1 MIIALLSGFFSAII
15 PLFTGRSFLRKHPL
29 LFSIL
34 PAALFI
40 YFLAQLPAVSSGENL
55 FYHYKWLPSI
65 GVGLNFY
72 LDGLSLLF
80 SLLITGIGTLVFFY
94 AGAYM
99 KTDAANTRFFAFL
112 SAFMASML
120 GLVLSDDVIS
130 LFCFWEL
137 TSITSFFLIGY
148 KNEDEGSRKSAYT
161 ALAITGGGGL
171 LLLTGLVLM
180 AQITGSFSIR
190 DINSSGFMLR
200 QHAQFGWLVF
210 FILGGAFT
218 KSAQL
223 PFHFWLPA
231 AMKAPTPVSAYLH
244 SATMVKAGVYLAARF
259 TPAFNGHAYW
269 NNTLL
274 IFGGATMLYTAI
286 HALFRTDLKAI
297 LAYSTVAALG
307 MLFFLLGIGSETALA
322 AAAVFIL
329 VHAFY
334 KAGLFLT
341 AGTVD
346 KVMGTRDVTAL
357 SGLGKLMPVLM
368 TAGILAALSS
378 AGFPFTIG
386 FLGKELIYE
395 STLHFSSATALLTTV
410 AVMVNICLLTAGFI
424 AGLRPFVGKLPALKK
439 NFQSPSFHLWLPPLL
454 LGLAGLATG
463 VFPALLNNSLFHPML
478 SSLGAGSASAY
489 LKIWHGFSSV
499 LLLSGITLAV
509 GTILYF
515 AWKPSKEKLKTTV
528 QWERFSPETIIQNFS
543 NRFEKFAGFFTNQL
557 QTGYLRFYVFTI
569 ISFLILLVSYKL
581 FTGVNF
587 YISAQTIGRLRL
599 YEMVVM
605 VVMVIS
611 VLVAITSSSRLKA
624 VAALGVT
631 GLSICLVFVFYGAPD
646 LAMTQFT
653 IDTLTVVLFV
663 LVLFKLPHFVTYSK
677 PLARLRDGFLA
688 LGFGL
693 LITVIA
699 LEVLNEPVDKDISHW
714 YGSNAY
720 DLAHGKN
727 VVNVI
732 LVDFRGADTLI
743 EITVLTIAAI
753 GVFSLLKLRVSSREK
768 E

>member
-65 GVGLNFY
+65 GVGLNFN

-259 TPAFNGHAYW
+259 TPAFNGNAYW

-274 IFGGATMLYTAI
+274 IFGGATMLYTASSN
-286 HALFRTDLKAI
+286 KPPPP
-297 LAYSTVAALG
+297 
-307 MLFFLLGIGSETALA
+307 
-322 AAAVFIL
+322 
-329 VHAFY
+329 
-334 KAGLFLT
+334 
-341 AGTVD
+341 
-346 KVMGTRDVTAL
+346 VM
-357 SGLGKLMPVLM
+357 
-368 TAGILAALSS
+368 
-378 AGFPFTIG
+378 
-386 FLGKELIYE
+386 
-395 STLHFSSATALLTTV
+395 
-410 AVMVNICLLTAGFI
+410 
-424 AGLRPFVGKLPALKK
+424 
-439 NFQSPSFHLWLPPLL
+439 
-454 LGLAGLATG
+454 
-463 VFPALLNNSLFHPML
+463 
-478 SSLGAGSASAY
+478 ASA
-489 LKIWHGFSSV
+489 V
-499 LLLSGITLAV
+499 
-509 GTILYF
+509 
-515 AWKPSKEKLKTTV
+515 
-528 QWERFSPETIIQNFS
+528 
-543 NRFEKFAGFFTNQL
+543 
-557 QTGYLRFYVFTI
+557 
-569 ISFLILLVSYKL
+569 
-581 FTGVNF
+581 
-587 YISAQTIGRLRL
+587 
-599 YEMVVM
+599 
-605 VVMVIS
+605 
-611 VLVAITSSSRLKA
+611 
-624 VAALGVT
+624 
-631 GLSICLVFVFYGAPD
+631 
-646 LAMTQFT
+646 
-653 IDTLTVVLFV
+653 
-663 LVLFKLPHFVTYSK
+663 
-677 PLARLRDGFLA
+677 
-688 LGFGL
+688 
-693 LITVIA
+693 
-699 LEVLNEPVDKDISHW
+699 
-714 YGSNAY
+714 
-720 DLAHGKN
+720 
-727 VVNVI
+727 
-732 LVDFRGADTLI
+732 
-743 EITVLTIAAI
+743 
-753 GVFSLLKLRVSSREK
+753 
-768 E
+768 